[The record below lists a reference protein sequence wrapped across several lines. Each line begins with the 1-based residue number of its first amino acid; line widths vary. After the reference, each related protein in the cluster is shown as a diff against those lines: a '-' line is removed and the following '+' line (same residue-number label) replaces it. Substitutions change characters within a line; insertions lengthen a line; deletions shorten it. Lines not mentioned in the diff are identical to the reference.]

1 MIYLK
6 DQLAFPTSNRH
17 YPGFEYMFV
26 FSKGTPKSVNLIA
39 DKKNRSEG
47 RNITGSDRKADGS
60 TTKRL
65 GVENKKIPSHGVR
78 YNYWLIYNQKRGIG
92 HPAPFPFELA
102 RDHILSWSNE
112 GDTVLDCFMG
122 SRNDW
127 TCRS

>member
-1 MIYLK
+1 
-6 DQLAFPTSNRH
+6 
-17 YPGFEYMFV
+17 MFV
-26 FSKGTPKSVNLIA
+26 FSKGKPKTTNLIA
-39 DKKNRSEG
+39 DRKNSSVGRVISGTARKPDGTLMDSRSG
-47 RNITGSDRKADGS
+47 NGNIMP
-60 TTKRL
+60 
-65 GVENKKIPSHGVR
+65 EYGVR
-78 YNYWLIYNQKRGIG
+78 WNYWLIYNQKRGIG